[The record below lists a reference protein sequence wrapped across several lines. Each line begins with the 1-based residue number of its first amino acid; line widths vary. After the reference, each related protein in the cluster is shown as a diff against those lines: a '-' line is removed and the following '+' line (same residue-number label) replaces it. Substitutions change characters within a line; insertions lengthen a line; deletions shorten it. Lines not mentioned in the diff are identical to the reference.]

1 MTQPRPGGGR
11 RSRIVIDVERMQ
23 AEARARKGRRLGR
36 AGRYLSVTGLVVIVV
51 VLVLLVGGF
60 LWWRSFERSPAYSL
74 ALLVD
79 AAQRGDNQTVESL
92 TSANEI
98 NQGFI
103 PQVMDKLPGVNPP
116 VSPQARVQLSAALPQ
131 FLQHAPVRD
140 EMAQELKS
148 LSKGH
153 TSFLLTAFGVRSAA
167 DVKEQGDKATVAFKE
182 GDRPVE
188 LTMARDGE
196 RWRVVGVKDDR
207 LAGDI
212 ATRLASSV
220 PTSSQPPV
228 PQPPPRRH
236 AGR

>member
-1 MTQPRPGGGR
+1 MTQRPSGGG
-11 RSRIVIDVERMQ
+11 RSRIVVDVARIQ
-23 AEARARKGRRLGR
+23 AETRGRKARRFGR
-36 AGRYLSVTGLVVIVV
+36 AGRLLSVTGLVVVAL
-51 VLVLLVGGF
+51 VLVLLACGY

-92 TSANEI
+92 TNADQI

-103 PQVMDKLPGVNPP
+103 PQVIDKLAGVNPP
-116 VSPQARVQLSAALPQ
+116 VPPQARVQLSAALPQ

-148 LSKGH
+148 LSRGH

-167 DVKEQGDKATVAFKE
+167 DVKEQGDKATVAFKD
-182 GDRPVE
+182 GDRTVE
-188 LTMARDGE
+188 LTMARDSE
-196 RWRVVGVKDDR
+196 RWKVVNVKDDR

-220 PTSSQPPV
+220 PVSSQPPV

-236 AGR
+236 TGR

>member
-11 RSRIVIDVERMQ
+11 RSRIIIDVERMQ
-23 AEARARKGRRLGR
+23 AEAQARKGRRFGR
-36 AGRYLSVTGLVVIVV
+36 AGRYLSVTGLVVIAL
-51 VLVLLVGGF
+51 VLVLLAGGY
-60 LWWRSFERSPAYSL
+60 LWWRGFERSPAYSV

-92 TSANEI
+92 TNADQI

-103 PQVMDKLPGVNPP
+103 PQVIDKLAGANPP
-116 VSPQARVQLSAALPQ
+116 VPPQARVQLSAALPQ

-140 EMAQELKS
+140 EMAQELKA

-167 DVKEQGDKATVAFKE
+167 DVREQGDKATVALKE
-182 GDRPVE
+182 GDRAVE

-196 RWRVVGVKDDR
+196 RWKVVGVKDDR
-207 LAGDI
+207 VAGDI
-212 ATRLASSV
+212 AARLASSV
-220 PTSSQPPV
+220 PASSQPPV

>member
-51 VLVLLVGGF
+51 VLALLVGGY

-79 AAQRGDNQTVESL
+79 AAQRGDGQTVESL
-92 TSANEI
+92 TNADQI

-140 EMAQELKS
+140 EMAQELKA

-182 GDRPVE
+182 GDRTVE

-196 RWRVVGVKDDR
+196 RWKVVGVKDDN

-220 PTSSQPPV
+220 PTSSLPPA

>member
-1 MTQPRPGGGR
+1 MTQRPSGGG
-11 RSRIVIDVERMQ
+11 RSRIVVDVARIQ
-23 AEARARKGRRLGR
+23 AETRGRKAQRFGR
-36 AGRYLSVTGLVVIVV
+36 AGRLLSVTGLVVVAL
-51 VLVLLVGGF
+51 VLVLLACGY

-79 AAQRGDNQTVESL
+79 AAQRGDNPTVESL
-92 TSANEI
+92 TNADQI

-103 PQVMDKLPGVNPP
+103 PQVIDKLAGVNPP
-116 VSPQARVQLSAALPQ
+116 VPPQARVQLSAALPQ

-148 LSKGH
+148 LSRGH

-167 DVKEQGDKATVAFKE
+167 DVKEQGDKATVAFKD
-182 GDRPVE
+182 GDRTVE
-188 LTMARDGE
+188 LTMARDSE
-196 RWRVVGVKDDR
+196 RWKVVNVKDDR

-220 PTSSQPPV
+220 PVSSQPPV

-236 AGR
+236 TGR

>member
-1 MTQPRPGGGR
+1 MTQPRPGGGG

-23 AEARARKGRRLGR
+23 AESRARRGRRLGR

-51 VLVLLVGGF
+51 VLVLLVGGY

-79 AAQRGDNQTVESL
+79 AAQRGDGQMVGSL
-92 TSANEI
+92 TNADGI
-98 NQGFI
+98 NLGFI
-103 PQVMDKLPGVNPP
+103 PQVIDKLPGVNPP

-131 FLQHAPVRD
+131 FLQHESVRD
-140 EMAQELKS
+140 EMAQELKA

-153 TSFLLTAFGVRSAA
+153 TSFPLTAFGVRSAA
-167 DVKEQGDKATVAFKE
+167 DVKEQGDKATVTVKE
-182 GDRPVE
+182 SDRTVE

-196 RWRVVGVKDDR
+196 RWKVVNVKDDK

-220 PTSSQPPV
+220 PVSSQPPV

>member
-23 AEARARKGRRLGR
+23 AERRARKGQRLGR
-36 AGRYLSVTGLVVIVV
+36 AGRYLSVTGLVVIAL
-51 VLVLLVGGF
+51 VLVLLVGGY

-79 AAQRGDNQTVESL
+79 AAQRGDGQMVGSL
-92 TSANEI
+92 TNADEI
-98 NQGFI
+98 NLGFI
-103 PQVMDKLPGVNPP
+103 PQVIDKLPGVNPP
-116 VSPQARVQLSAALPQ
+116 VSPQGRVQLSAALPQ
-131 FLQHAPVRD
+131 FLQHESVRD

-153 TSFLLTAFGVRSAA
+153 TSFPLTVFGVRSAA

-182 GDRPVE
+182 GDRAVE
-188 LTMARDGE
+188 LTRARDGE
-196 RWRVVGVKDDR
+196 RWKVVNVKDDK

-220 PTSSQPPV
+220 PTSSQPPA
-228 PQPPPRRH
+228 PQPQPRRH